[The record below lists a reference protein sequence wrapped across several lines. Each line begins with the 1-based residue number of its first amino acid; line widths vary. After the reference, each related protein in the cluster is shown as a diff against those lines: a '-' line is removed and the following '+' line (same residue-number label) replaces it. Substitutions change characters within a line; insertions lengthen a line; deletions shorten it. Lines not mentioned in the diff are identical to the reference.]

1 MVLICV
7 SLMAQDR
14 SNRQNITKDIKD
26 LNNIVN
32 SVDPMNRVD
41 LMYIN

>member
-1 MVLICV
+1 
-7 SLMAQDR
+7 MAQDR